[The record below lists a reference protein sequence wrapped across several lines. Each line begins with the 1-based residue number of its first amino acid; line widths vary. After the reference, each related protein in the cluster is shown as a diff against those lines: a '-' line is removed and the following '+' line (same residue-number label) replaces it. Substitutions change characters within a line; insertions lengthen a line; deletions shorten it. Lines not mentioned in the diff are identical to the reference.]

1 MQAGTESEGGRH
13 VVNAT
18 TGSAEDVTVVRKIK
32 GGPMLVNGPVRIET
46 EDGSVTE
53 SDRFV
58 VAVCRCRRS
67 ELYPLCDTSHRRP
80 IRSRDR

>member
-1 MQAGTESEGGRH
+1 
-13 VVNAT
+13 
-18 TGSAEDVTVVRKIK
+18 
-32 GGPMLVNGPVRIET
+32 MLVNGPVRIET